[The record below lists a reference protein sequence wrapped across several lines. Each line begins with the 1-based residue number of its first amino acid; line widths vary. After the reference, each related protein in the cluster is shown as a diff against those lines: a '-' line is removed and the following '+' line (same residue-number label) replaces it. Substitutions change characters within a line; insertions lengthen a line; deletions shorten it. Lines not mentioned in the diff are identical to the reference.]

1 MQLRTTVLTAR
12 THDVIVLGGG
22 TAGCLPLTFQ
32 RYLRA
37 DRAGQ
42 AAQEWA
48 RLGIVRSMA
57 LPQPSPG

>member
-1 MQLRTTVLTAR
+1 MDRVGLAILEQELKADATV
-12 THDVIVLGGG
+12 
-22 TAGCLPLTFQ
+22 Q

>member
-1 MQLRTTVLTAR
+1 MTAAESC
-12 THDVIVLGGG
+12 DVIVLGGG

-32 RYLRA
+32 RYLRD

-48 RLGIVRSMA
+48 RFAPAPPNRNM
-57 LPQPSPG
+57 P